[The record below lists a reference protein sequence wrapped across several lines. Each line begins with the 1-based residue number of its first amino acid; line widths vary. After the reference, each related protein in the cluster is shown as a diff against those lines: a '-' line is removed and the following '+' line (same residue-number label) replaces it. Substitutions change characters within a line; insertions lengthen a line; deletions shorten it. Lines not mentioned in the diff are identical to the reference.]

1 MSEVASRDLSHLGD
15 YDVVVIGAGIV
26 GAMIARELSK
36 LDGRFVVLEK
46 ENFPTFG
53 VSKASLSQIHLP
65 DFCPP
70 RSLKGKLSK
79 DAPDGSNDWLASSAW
94 FIEKLTS
101 FGWLWN
107 PPI

>member
-1 MSEVASRDLSHLGD
+1 MSEVAPRNLSHVGD

-46 ENFPTFG
+46 ESFPTFG

-70 RSLKGKLSK
+70 GSLKGKLCR
-79 DAPDGSNDWLASSAW
+79 DAPSRFKRLATEIDVAYREIDEL
-94 FIEKLTS
+94 FC
-101 FGWLWN
+101 
-107 PPI
+107 